1 MENTEKAKFFY
12 SVQLFCNKCK
22 IRNSAEQNGNRKKK
36 NLQFEFFRSG
46 KIEKKEIALIKSVAG
61 FKCKPNKIE
70 LINFRLK

>member
-1 MENTEKAKFFY
+1 METE
-12 SVQLFCNKCK
+12 
-22 IRNSAEQNGNRKKK
+22 KK